1 MTGLTGQSADI
12 WLLDRAL
19 RWHYMAPTFVNYYC
33 QMMIH
38 VGLPQWQ
45 LTFTDFGLLPQ
56 AKVTFYPVVSTCTE
70 SETAVLNLAEATAA
84 TITCIYIVT

>member
-1 MTGLTGQSADI
+1 MTGVTAQSADI

-38 VGLPQWQ
+38 IGLPQWQ
-45 LTFTDFGLLPQ
+45 LAFTDIGLMPQ
-56 AKVTFYPVVSTCTE
+56 AKVTFTYT
-70 SETAVLNLAEATAA
+70 TADSSATFHFCL
-84 TITCIYIVT
+84 TGRGV

>member
-1 MTGLTGQSADI
+1 LLTAGLVAQVAEI

-19 RWHYMAPTFVNYYC
+19 RWHFLSGDFKQYYC

-45 LTFTDFGLLPQ
+45 LAFTDLGLLPQ
-56 AKVTFYPVVSTCTE
+56 AKV
-70 SETAVLNLAEATAA
+70 LN
-84 TITCIYIVT
+84 I

>member
-1 MTGLTGQSADI
+1 MNTFSGYGATGVTGQSADI

-45 LTFTDFGLLPQ
+45 LTFTDIGLLPQ
-56 AKVTFYPVVSTCTE
+56 AKVT
-70 SETAVLNLAEATAA
+70 
-84 TITCIYIVT
+84 

>member
-1 MTGLTGQSADI
+1 MWLIGAIGQSADI

-19 RWHYMAPTFVNYYC
+19 RWHYLAPTFVNYYR

-45 LTFTDFGLLPQ
+45 FAFTDIGLMPQ
-56 AKVTFYPVVSTCTE
+56 TKVNGSF
-70 SETAVLNLAEATAA
+70 LK
-84 TITCIYIVT
+84 